1 MDDRI
6 AAERFAA
13 LAHPTR
19 LNIFRR
25 LMQAGP
31 EGMAAGLLAEALSV
45 APNNL
50 SAHLNTLSHA
60 GLIQARREG
69 RSRIY
74 AVRIE
79 ATAATV
85 GFLVDECCQGH
96 PDVCGVVAP
105 RMEPV
110 GA

>member
-1 MDDRI
+1 MDDRT
-6 AAERFAA
+6 AAERFSA

-19 LNIFRR
+19 LRLFRR
-25 LMQAGP
+25 LMQTGP
-31 EGMAAGLLAEALSV
+31 DGLAAGVLAEALQV

-50 SAHLNTLSHA
+50 SAHLNTLSQA
-60 GLIQARREG
+60 GLIEARREG

-74 AVRIE
+74 AVRIG

-96 PDVCGVVAP
+96 PEVCGVVA
-105 RMEPV
+105 RRAEPAGV
-110 GA
+110 

>member
-1 MDDRI
+1 MDDRL

-25 LMQAGP
+25 LMEIGP
-31 EGMAAGLLAEALSV
+31 DGLAAGLLAGELGV

-50 SAHLNTLSHA
+50 SAHLNTLSQA
-60 GLIQARREG
+60 GLIEARREG

-74 AVRIE
+74 AVRIA

-85 GFLVDECCQGH
+85 GFLIDECCQGH
-96 PDVCGVVAP
+96 PDVCGAVARRP
-105 RMEPV
+105 EPV
-110 GA
+110 GV

>member
-6 AAERFAA
+6 AAGRFAA

-19 LNIFRR
+19 LSVFRR

-31 EGMAAGLLAEALSV
+31 DGLAAGVLAEALDV

-50 SAHLNTLSHA
+50 SAHLNTMSQA
-60 GLIQARREG
+60 GLIEARREG

-74 AVRIE
+74 VVRME
-79 ATAATV
+79 TTAATV
-85 GFLVDECCQGH
+85 GFLIEDCCQGH
-96 PDVCGVVAP
+96 PDICDVVTRQP
-105 RMEPV
+105 EPV
-110 GA
+110 GI